1 MRACLS
7 SFTRCALVA
16 AVAATMLIVRA
27 LPAGARPAGASCMA
41 AYVIGAEDV
50 LEIAVWNNTTIT
62 RTVPVRP
69 DGRISLPL
77 LDDVSAAGLTPAQ
90 LREKLTGALAAYI
103 PAPSVSV
110 IVREI
115 HSFKVTVIGQVKT
128 PGRYELKGRATVLD
142 LLAMAGG
149 LTEYASRGRITILR
163 QEGAETLRLRFRYE
177 DLASDDGGKG
187 GRPGPDPLQENFCVK
202 PGDIILVP

>member
-1 MRACLS
+1 MRAPTWSLA
-7 SFTRCALVA
+7 RCAMFA
-16 AVAATMLIVRA
+16 AVAATVLAVRA
-27 LPAGARPAGASCMA
+27 LSAEVQPSTGSCVA

-62 RTVPVRP
+62 RTLPVRP
-69 DGRISLPL
+69 DGKISLPL
-77 LDDVSAAGLTPAQ
+77 LDDVLAAGLTTAQ
-90 LREKLTGALAAYI
+90 LREKLTSALTPYI

-115 HSFKVTVIGQVKT
+115 HSFKVTVMGQVRT

-149 LTEYASRGRITILR
+149 LTEYASRDRIVVLR
-163 QEGAETLRLRFRYE
+163 QEGAETRRIRFRY
-177 DLASDDGGKG
+177 DSLTNDDGGKG
-187 GRPGPDPLQENFCVK
+187 ENFCVT

>member
-1 MRACLS
+1 MRACIS
-7 SFTRCALVA
+7 SFARCVLVA
-16 AVAATMLIVRA
+16 AFAATTLAARA
-27 LPAGARPAGASCMA
+27 LPADPQPAAASCMA
-41 AYVIGAEDV
+41 AYVIGPEDV
-50 LEIAVWNNTTIT
+50 LEIAVWNNTNIT

-77 LDDVSAAGLTPAQ
+77 LDDVQAAGLTPAQ
-90 LREKLTGALAAYI
+90 LREKLTGALTPYI

-115 HSFKVTVIGQVKT
+115 HSFKVTVMGQVKT

-149 LTEYASRGRITILR
+149 FTEFASRGRIVVLR
-163 QEGAETLRLRFRYE
+163 QEGAETVRLRFRYE
-177 DLASDDGGKG
+177 NLATDDGGKA
-187 GRPGPDPLQENFCVK
+187 GRPDPVQENFCVK